1 MHKKAKHSKFKNAGI
16 LFELLTR
23 QITSDILAGRD
34 ESFTKNL
41 MFKYFHESKEL
52 GKEAQLYNFIL
63 QQSSKDENSADRI
76 LTVVLQTRSK
86 LDERE
91 LNKQKYNIIKEIKEK
106 YNIDEF
112 LKNKIPNYK
121 LYASVYKLFENQT
134 DQEVKFDMT
143 EILESREYVVEN
155 LTKEKKSGEES
166 LDVYGSQMSLKEVAA
181 LATPD
186 PKTITIQPWDR
197 SLFGEIEKA
206 ILAANLGLTP
216 MNDGKIIRINMPP
229 LTEERRKD
237 FVKQISKEGEAAKVA
252 VRNIRRDSMDALKK
266 DKALTEDDQRR
277 NQDEIQ
283 KLTDQFIQEIDKAV
297 DSKTKEVMTI

>member
-23 QITSDILAGRD
+23 QIKSDILAGRD

-63 QQSSKDENSADRI
+63 QQSSKDENSAERI

-166 LDVYGSQMSLKEVAA
+166 LDVYGSQSADVRLLAYKFLIENFNTKYSNLLPSQKKLLKEYITNISNSSKFTKFVNEEYKRVSVI
-181 LATPD
+181 L
-186 PKTITIQPWDR
+186 KENLQTINSDIVKIKITEVVNQF
-197 SLFGEIEKA
+197 SSKNVTGVVKENQLNTLLNAYELVEEIEK
-206 ILAANLGLTP
+206 LKN
-216 MNDGKIIRINMPP
+216 
-229 LTEERRKD
+229 
-237 FVKQISKEGEAAKVA
+237 EAT
-252 VRNIRRDSMDALKK
+252 LK
-266 DKALTEDDQRR
+266 T
-277 NQDEIQ
+277 QD
-283 KLTDQFIQEIDKAV
+283 
-297 DSKTKEVMTI
+297 

>member
-63 QQSSKDENSADRI
+63 HQSSNDENSAERI

-166 LDVYGSQMSLKEVAA
+166 LDVYGSQSADVRLLAYKFLIENFNTKYSNLLPSQKKLLKEYITNISNSSKFTKFVNEEYKRVSVI
-181 LATPD
+181 L
-186 PKTITIQPWDR
+186 KENLQTINSDIVKIKITEVVNQF
-197 SLFGEIEKA
+197 SNKNVTGVVKENQLNTLLNAYELVEEIEK
-206 ILAANLGLTP
+206 LKN
-216 MNDGKIIRINMPP
+216 
-229 LTEERRKD
+229 
-237 FVKQISKEGEAAKVA
+237 EAT
-252 VRNIRRDSMDALKK
+252 LK
-266 DKALTEDDQRR
+266 T
-277 NQDEIQ
+277 QD
-283 KLTDQFIQEIDKAV
+283 
-297 DSKTKEVMTI
+297 

>member
-1 MHKKAKHSKFKNAGI
+1 
-16 LFELLTR
+16 
-23 QITSDILAGRD
+23 
-34 ESFTKNL
+34 

-63 QQSSKDENSADRI
+63 QQSSKDENSAERI

-166 LDVYGSQMSLKEVAA
+166 LDVYGSQSADVRLLAYKFLIENFNTKYSNLLPSQKKLLKEYITNISNSSKFTKFVNEEYKRVSVI
-181 LATPD
+181 L
-186 PKTITIQPWDR
+186 KENLQTINSDIVKIKITEVVNQF
-197 SLFGEIEKA
+197 SNKNVTGVVKENQLNTLLNAYELVEEIEK
-206 ILAANLGLTP
+206 LKN
-216 MNDGKIIRINMPP
+216 
-229 LTEERRKD
+229 
-237 FVKQISKEGEAAKVA
+237 EAT
-252 VRNIRRDSMDALKK
+252 LK
-266 DKALTEDDQRR
+266 T
-277 NQDEIQ
+277 QD
-283 KLTDQFIQEIDKAV
+283 
-297 DSKTKEVMTI
+297 

>member
-23 QITSDILAGRD
+23 QITADILAGRD

-63 QQSSKDENSADRI
+63 QQASKDANSAERI
-76 LTVVLQTRSK
+76 LNVVLQTRTK

-121 LYASVYKLFENQT
+121 LYASVYKLFENQVE
-134 DQEVKFDMT
+134 QEIKFDVN

-155 LTKEKKSGEES
+155 LTKEKKNGEES
-166 LDVYGSQMSLKEVAA
+166 LDVYGSQSAEVRLLAYKFLIENFNTKYSNLLPAQKKLLKEYITNISNTNKFTKFVNEEYKRVS
-181 LATPD
+181 LLLKD
-186 PKTITIQPWDR
+186 SINTINSGVVKIKIGEVVSQFSNKSIVGVVKENQLT
-197 SLFGEIEKA
+197 SLLNAYELVE
-206 ILAANLGLTP
+206 
-216 MNDGKIIRINMPP
+216 
-229 LTEERRKD
+229 
-237 FVKQISKEGEAAKVA
+237 
-252 VRNIRRDSMDALKK
+252 
-266 DKALTEDDQRR
+266 
-277 NQDEIQ
+277 
-283 KLTDQFIQEIDKAV
+283 EIDKLKNE
-297 DSKTKEVMTI
+297 SETKKEN

>member
-166 LDVYGSQMSLKEVAA
+166 LDVYGSQSAEVRLLAYKFLIENFNTKYSNLLPSQKKLLKEYITNISNSNKFTKFVNEEYKRVS
-181 LATPD
+181 LIL
-186 PKTITIQPWDR
+186 KENLQTINSDIVKIKITEVVNQFSNKNVVGVVKENQLT
-197 SLFGEIEKA
+197 SLLNAYELVE
-206 ILAANLGLTP
+206 
-216 MNDGKIIRINMPP
+216 
-229 LTEERRKD
+229 
-237 FVKQISKEGEAAKVA
+237 
-252 VRNIRRDSMDALKK
+252 
-266 DKALTEDDQRR
+266 
-277 NQDEIQ
+277 
-283 KLTDQFIQEIDKAV
+283 EIDKLKNEATL
-297 DSKTKEVMTI
+297 KTQD

>member
-63 QQSSKDENSADRI
+63 QQSSKDENSAERI

-166 LDVYGSQMSLKEVAA
+166 LDVYGSQSADVRLLAYKFLIENFNTKYSNLLPSQKKLLKEYITNISNSSKFTKFVNEEYKRVSVI
-181 LATPD
+181 L
-186 PKTITIQPWDR
+186 KENLQTINSDIVKIKITEVVNQF
-197 SLFGEIEKA
+197 SNKNVTGVVKENQLNTLLNAYELVEEIEK
-206 ILAANLGLTP
+206 LKN
-216 MNDGKIIRINMPP
+216 
-229 LTEERRKD
+229 
-237 FVKQISKEGEAAKVA
+237 EAT
-252 VRNIRRDSMDALKK
+252 LK
-266 DKALTEDDQRR
+266 T
-277 NQDEIQ
+277 QD
-283 KLTDQFIQEIDKAV
+283 
-297 DSKTKEVMTI
+297 

>member
-166 LDVYGSQMSLKEVAA
+166 LDVYGSQSADVRLLAYKFLIENFNTKYSNLLPSQKKLLKEYITNISNSSKFTKFVNEEYKRVSVI
-181 LATPD
+181 L
-186 PKTITIQPWDR
+186 KENLQTINSDIVKIKITEVVNQF
-197 SLFGEIEKA
+197 SNKNVTGVVKENQLTTLLNAYELVEEIEK
-206 ILAANLGLTP
+206 LKN
-216 MNDGKIIRINMPP
+216 
-229 LTEERRKD
+229 
-237 FVKQISKEGEAAKVA
+237 EAT
-252 VRNIRRDSMDALKK
+252 LK
-266 DKALTEDDQRR
+266 T
-277 NQDEIQ
+277 QD
-283 KLTDQFIQEIDKAV
+283 
-297 DSKTKEVMTI
+297 

>member
-63 QQSSKDENSADRI
+63 QQSSKDENSAERI

-166 LDVYGSQMSLKEVAA
+166 LDVYGSQSADVRLLAYKFLIENFNTKYSNLLPSQKKLLKEYITNISNSSKFTKFVNEEYKRVSVI
-181 LATPD
+181 L
-186 PKTITIQPWDR
+186 KENLQTINSDIVKIKITEVVNQF
-197 SLFGEIEKA
+197 SNKNVTGVVKENQLTTLLNAYELVEEIEK
-206 ILAANLGLTP
+206 IKN
-216 MNDGKIIRINMPP
+216 
-229 LTEERRKD
+229 
-237 FVKQISKEGEAAKVA
+237 EAT
-252 VRNIRRDSMDALKK
+252 LK
-266 DKALTEDDQRR
+266 T
-277 NQDEIQ
+277 QD
-283 KLTDQFIQEIDKAV
+283 
-297 DSKTKEVMTI
+297 

>member
-23 QITSDILAGRD
+23 QITADILAGRD

-63 QQSSKDENSADRI
+63 QQSSKDANSADRI
-76 LTVVLQTRSK
+76 LNVVLQTRSK

-121 LYASVYKLFENQT
+121 LYASVYKLFENQAE
-134 DQEVKFDMT
+134 QEVKFDV
-143 EILESREYVVEN
+143 EELLESREYVVEN
-155 LTKEKKSGEES
+155 LIKEKKSGEES
-166 LDVYGSQMSLKEVAA
+166 LDVYGSQSAEVRLLAYKFLIENFNTKYSNLLPAQKKLLKEYITNISNSNKFTKFVNEEYKRVS
-181 LATPD
+181 LIL
-186 PKTITIQPWDR
+186 KENLQTINSDIVKIKITEVVNQFSNKNVVGVVKENQLT
-197 SLFGEIEKA
+197 SLLNAYELVE
-206 ILAANLGLTP
+206 
-216 MNDGKIIRINMPP
+216 
-229 LTEERRKD
+229 
-237 FVKQISKEGEAAKVA
+237 
-252 VRNIRRDSMDALKK
+252 
-266 DKALTEDDQRR
+266 
-277 NQDEIQ
+277 
-283 KLTDQFIQEIDKAV
+283 EIDKLKNEATL
-297 DSKTKEVMTI
+297 KTQD